1 MPLGSEER
9 IVERISGKLLVWIF
23 ALTLVLALI
32 GLIAATSESLRRQEH
47 TFPFTKALEPEL
59 LRQHSEAHD
68 LYHGP
73 TVAGWPTP

>member
-1 MPLGSEER
+1 MQTED
-9 IVERISGKLLVWIF
+9 
-23 ALTLVLALI
+23 VLRDIASQHVSAPAREITDSALI

-47 TFPFTKALEPEL
+47 RFPSTKALEPEL
-59 LRQHSEAHD
+59 FRQHSEAPD

>member
-1 MPLGSEER
+1 MPLGPEER
-9 IVERISGKLLVWIF
+9 IIERISGKLLAWTF
-23 ALTLVLALI
+23 ALALVLALI

-47 TFPFTKALEPEL
+47 SFPSTKALEPEL
-59 LRQHSEAHD
+59 FRQHSEAPD